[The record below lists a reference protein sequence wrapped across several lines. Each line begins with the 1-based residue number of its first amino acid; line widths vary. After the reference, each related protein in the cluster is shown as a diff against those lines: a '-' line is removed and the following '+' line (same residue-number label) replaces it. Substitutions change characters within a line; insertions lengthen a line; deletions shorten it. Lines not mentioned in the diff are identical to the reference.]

1 MMGFL
6 LEGIMDTIIIDRYG
20 LHPARKKDAELQNM
34 PIDEFVKLI
43 KFEDGVA
50 EFAMVA
56 IYKTSG
62 VYSGDMFLA
71 IQRRQSELNNCGY
84 RTFSIENNGYY
95 QMSRTW
101 YVWSKEKTLERK
113 KLKGLVLLTLRIAG
127 AVLFLFL
134 LYWLLF

>member
-6 LEGIMDTIIIDRYG
+6 LEGIMDKISIDLCDR
-20 LHPARKKDAELQNM
+20 HPAWKKDAELQNI

-50 EFAMVA
+50 EFDMVA
-56 IYKTSG
+56 LYRTSS
-62 VYSGDMFLA
+62 VYSSDMFLA

-113 KLKGLVLLTLRIAG
+113 KLKELVLLTLRIAG